1 MGKILELFESIKF
14 FYDNKIKKVDLEI
27 KKTVILLGDGF
38 FARGFL
44 HTINFSN
51 YHVTQIYRDAFINP
65 QDMMHSLQNKK
76 DYDPTNYKHFR
87 DIITNFKSR
96 YSLTKIPAEIKSLD
110 IDTTSVKINDL
121 NFNFDYLVIGL
132 GAQKSLKTWTEEI
145 NKITRINKYNT
156 GRIAIVG
163 LGPTGFELS
172 MILSKN
178 NLIDV
183 FDTLSE
189 DKILSYVKPYT
200 KKYLQQLLNEQKI
213 NLHLNSIYDPKN
225 HLHNEAIF
233 CVGTKSNM
241 LTSHLKVNE
250 YLQLETN
257 KNVYIG
263 GDCANTS
270 FIKTAQ
276 VAYQQGVYVA
286 DRLNKQINLQ
296 KNKFEFKS
304 KGIALNLPNKNVL
317 IESHPIIPDGIYPNF
332 IIRLYSLF
340 CI

>member
-1 MGKILELFESIKF
+1 
-14 FYDNKIKKVDLEI
+14 
-27 KKTVILLGDGF
+27 
-38 FARGFL
+38 
-44 HTINFSN
+44 
-51 YHVTQIYRDAFINP
+51 
-65 QDMMHSLQNKK
+65 
-76 DYDPTNYKHFR
+76 
-87 DIITNFKSR
+87 
-96 YSLTKIPAEIKSLD
+96 
-110 IDTTSVKINDL
+110 
-121 NFNFDYLVIGL
+121 
-132 GAQKSLKTWTEEI
+132 
-145 NKITRINKYNT
+145 
-156 GRIAIVG
+156 
-163 LGPTGFELS
+163 

-296 KNKFEFKS
+296 KK
-304 KGIALNLPNKNVL
+304 
-317 IESHPIIPDGIYPNF
+317 
-332 IIRLYSLF
+332 
-340 CI
+340 